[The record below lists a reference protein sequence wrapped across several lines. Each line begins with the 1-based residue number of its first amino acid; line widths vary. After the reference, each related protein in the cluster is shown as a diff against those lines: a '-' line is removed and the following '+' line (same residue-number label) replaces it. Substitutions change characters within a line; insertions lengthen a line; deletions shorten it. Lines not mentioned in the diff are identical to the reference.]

1 MKHLSKSLLVLISIL
16 IGGCD
21 NSKSSSSSSSSR
33 SATSEVVVRLDY
45 SDVKDKF
52 ILWSNIFG
60 IDEDSY
66 YVYFFSRTCSH
77 CSSLKQFILEK
88 AIELND
94 IYFVENCE
102 EVVFVND
109 VSSTIGLTS
118 VENFGIYGFPSII
131 KIEDKAITKNIAGN
145 SLIRSEL
152 SIE

>member
-1 MKHLSKSLLVLISIL
+1 MKHLSKSLLILISIL
-16 IGGCD
+16 MGGCN
-21 NSKSSSSSSSSR
+21 NSKHSSSSSPSR
-33 SATSEVVVRLDY
+33 STTSEVVARLDY

-52 ILWSNIFG
+52 IFWSNIFG
-60 IDEDSY
+60 IDKNSY

-102 EVVFVND
+102 EIVFISD
-109 VSSTIGLTS
+109 IGSTIGLTS
-118 VENFGIYGFPSII
+118 IENFGIYGFPSII
-131 KIEDKAITKNIAGN
+131 KIEDKAITKNIAGS